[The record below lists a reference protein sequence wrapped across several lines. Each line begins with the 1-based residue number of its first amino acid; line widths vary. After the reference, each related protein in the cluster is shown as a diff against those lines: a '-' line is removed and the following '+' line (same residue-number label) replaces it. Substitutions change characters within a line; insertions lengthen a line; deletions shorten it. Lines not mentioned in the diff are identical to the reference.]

1 MAKAADSVHKDEK
14 PSIAA
19 KESYRVRLRG
29 VNYALSGSINGTT
42 ATGKPVEERWSLQPN
57 RWTEVSKRVF
67 EFLKEKYDKVR
78 EYEVPHWEPGGDGQR
93 AEATPYVEEVQ
104 PYIIEFK

>member
-1 MAKAADSVHKDEK
+1 MAKAADSAHKDEK
-14 PSIAA
+14 PSIAT

-78 EYEVPHWEPGGDGQR
+78 EYEVPYWEPGGDGQR
-93 AEATPYVEEVQ
+93 AVTGDSVRRGSPALHH
-104 PYIIEFK
+104 